1 MLMSSSSLDPYR
13 PLMHT
18 ISSTMP
24 FPKNKWIC
32 KPFLNKSDKACAF
45 KRVQG
50 TAVGVDLMIVDR
62 VVTLDVFR
70 ENHV

>member
-1 MLMSSSSLDPYR
+1 MVIIL
-13 PLMHT
+13 
-18 ISSTMP
+18 
-24 FPKNKWIC
+24 NVIC
-32 KPFLNKSDKACAF
+32 NVQYKSDKACAF